1 MEISLENMS
10 KAELINFIDEQ
21 NSRLK
26 QQNQEILRQES
37 ENRKQELEIQAKEL
51 EIQAKEQKIQQYE
64 YMVAQLKRML
74 FGSKRERFAKHHP
87 AQGVIPFEEYA
98 TEEQKLDQTSIKEI
112 ITYERDKPS
121 NHKGRNKLPE
131 NLPVVEHV
139 IEPQEDTS
147 EMIKI
152 GEERTEI
159 LEYTPEKFFKLVIV
173 RPKYALKQEN
183 QSFDPDSA
191 TKNFATS
198 IRSS

>member
-37 ENRKQELEIQAKEL
+37 ENRKQEL

-159 LEYTPEKFFKLVIV
+159 LEYTPEKFFKLVII